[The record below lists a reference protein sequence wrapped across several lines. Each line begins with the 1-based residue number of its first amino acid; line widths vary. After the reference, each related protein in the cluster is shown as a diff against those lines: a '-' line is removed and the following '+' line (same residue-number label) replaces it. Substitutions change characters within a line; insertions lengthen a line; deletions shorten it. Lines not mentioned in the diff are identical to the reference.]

1 MWCRPRSPVEP
12 MYMPGRL
19 RTASSPSRTVMEL
32 PEYVFS
38 VFGRA
43 TTWGPSVAQPA
54 HDEPPRTTGAQGRRT
69 ALSRL
74 LAVSDLQ
81 STRPYDRN
89 GAVHALRSCLRHAG
103 LVGHQRC
110 CLPGRH
116 AVPGSLGRSG
126 STDRAVPA
134 IRCSSAREQDG
145 DVDDEADT
153 RTMAEADVP
162 SSTTCLVT
170 GATGYIGGGVGA
182 GGPFARPPGRGG
194 ARRP

>member
-89 GAVHALRSCLRHAG
+89 DAVHALRSCLRHAG

-110 CLPGRH
+110 CLLGRH
-116 AVPGSLGRSG
+116 AVPGPLGRSG
-126 STDRAVPA
+126 STDFAVPA
-134 IRCSSAREQDG
+134 IRCPR
-145 DVDDEADT
+145 
-153 RTMAEADVP
+153 
-162 SSTTCLVT
+162 
-170 GATGYIGGGVGA
+170 A
-182 GGPFARPPGRGG
+182 GGRTATLTTRPRLEPWPKPTSLPPRPASSPGRRDTSAGDRGRGG
-194 ARRP
+194 WPRATGSG